1 MESQD
6 IFTMRVETVDIE
18 EQVIKMMMFIVY
30 DHKQLPGAASAFD
43 WN

>member
-1 MESQD
+1 
-6 IFTMRVETVDIE
+6 MRVETVDIE
-18 EQVIKMMMFIVY
+18 EQVIKMMMFIVN